1 LARTR
6 AGRRRPHEDA
16 CPCSHR
22 VRLRLPPPRTP
33 DVLPGA
39 RKALAAWRP
48 GVEALVNL
56 APRASVV
63 QAIASGVLA
72 LRWIN
77 NPLLRLQKVEWQRR
91 KLAEM
96 LQVVQQTV
104 WPQTEKLSPRLTF
117 GPPTSG
123 EELCQQAGGSKAVL
137 PLLIERGQAL
147 LSRHIES
154 APRRP
159 LPG

>member
-1 LARTR
+1 
-6 AGRRRPHEDA
+6 
-16 CPCSHR
+16 
-22 VRLRLPPPRTP
+22 
-33 DVLPGA
+33 VLPGA

-56 APRASVV
+56 APRADVV

-96 LQVVQQTV
+96 LQVVQ
-104 WPQTEKLSPRLTF
+104 
-117 GPPTSG
+117 
-123 EELCQQAGGSKAVL
+123 
-137 PLLIERGQAL
+137 
-147 LSRHIES
+147 
-154 APRRP
+154 
-159 LPG
+159 